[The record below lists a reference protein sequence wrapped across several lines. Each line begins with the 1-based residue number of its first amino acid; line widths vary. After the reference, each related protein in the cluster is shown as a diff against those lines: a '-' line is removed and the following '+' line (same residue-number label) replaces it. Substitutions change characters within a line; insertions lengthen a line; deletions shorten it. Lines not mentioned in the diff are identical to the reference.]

1 MTETRVNSAT
11 AGAMSAGPVAGRCRR
26 LGNLG
31 RRRQRSVGW
40 DVDVG
45 KRAGIWM
52 GPPMGR
58 GYRRIRENQVT
69 DNRLTPHVTDDRRTG
84 DRRTTHLTTHLT
96 VMDRRRTSD
105 RRTTPLTTHLTVT
118 DYRRTGDRRTTHL
131 TTHLTLTG
139 ERRTGG

>member
-11 AGAMSAGPVAGRCRR
+11 AGAMSAGPVAGRCRC
-26 LGNLG
+26 LGNMG

-45 KRAGIWM
+45 KRAGIRM

-96 VMDRRRTSD
+96 VMDRRRS
-105 RRTTPLTTHLTVT
+105 
-118 DYRRTGDRRTTHL
+118 GDRRTTHL
-131 TTHLTLTG
+131 TAHLTLTG
-139 ERRTGG
+139 ERQTGG